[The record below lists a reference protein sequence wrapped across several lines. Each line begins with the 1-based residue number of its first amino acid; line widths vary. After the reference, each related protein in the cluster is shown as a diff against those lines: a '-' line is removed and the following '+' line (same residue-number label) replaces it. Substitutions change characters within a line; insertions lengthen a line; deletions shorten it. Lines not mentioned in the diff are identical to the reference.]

1 MESMS
6 SVAEESSV
14 DTSSSNV
21 SEVSDEA
28 NGSGIDQNN
37 ATEEAAEKGV
47 DAKAES
53 KVVSTDECSKEFDE
67 YVFSYWNNRKQSNE
81 REASHFF

>member
-1 MESMS
+1 MS
-6 SVAEESSV
+6 PCRLRRGDKRAAARRNS
-14 DTSSSNV
+14 
-21 SEVSDEA
+21 
-28 NGSGIDQNN
+28 DQNN

-67 YVFSYWNNRKQSNE
+67 YVFSYWNSRNQSN
-81 REASHFF
+81 